1 MAFDIPNGKSTSTG
15 QSIENMFYFLGVPQ
29 ANARFLEEKGGEE
42 DLENELIDILAQQVV
57 EGCLMNLCFNKHV
70 VLIEGMGGR

>member
-1 MAFDIPNGKSTSTG
+1 MAFYIPNGKSSTTG
-15 QSIENMFYFLGVPQ
+15 QSIENMFYFLG
-29 ANARFLEEKGGEE
+29 FLKQMHVFWKKGGEE
-42 DLENELIDILAQQVV
+42 DLENKLIEILAQQV